1 MSINITSGSGNGSIK
16 PDSIFNYSYS
26 EEVTSLTPAES
37 KGGTGQ
43 VSVSAVAEADSALLV
58 NNTIVLTDSERGSV
72 TAQVKALSLT
82 NDIVGITADTIMS
95 RLNVVRTAA
104 PVGGPAETPKTLLD
118 AINYYCGLVDGVT
131 PQFDDE
137 LDTALDLIPVNFIG
151 WNGNVWEYLKMLCS
165 AVSASLVDDVAIEM
179 YVLANQLRFRYAMTR
194 TADFSDRDSDL
205 SINIDAFDAAESVT
219 VSFYKSS
226 YGTDKVFYEMNNY
239 DKNADP
245 TKTFKS
251 SINDIMQV
259 DAGETV
265 TKRFVI
271 DASLESVN
279 QPKCVATISR
289 IPPAP
294 YVTSGGT
301 DGPIGEYVIVG
312 SDDLKIEPSEWVGLG
327 GKLSVSITENPNEI
341 EISITAP
348 AEVTMKTAEGIEQD
362 VTNAPY
368 KIGAEL
374 GDYPAFWLT
383 GTGVFFEKIDKKFL
397 TGADST
403 FTTNKEAASVDNPFI
418 FDLHTLSNRGVAAAQ
433 YYCGPRITATRTVND
448 DLNFGEAIG
457 FTERLGNLRFRY
469 ESADYSPAE
478 VKLSGQ
484 TYANINEFD
493 ETLVSKTFAQFDT
506 AATGLKFNEFTVQP
520 LMGAN

>member
-1 MSINITSGSGNGSIK
+1 MSINITANSGNGSIK
-16 PDSIFNYSYS
+16 PESIFNYSYS
-26 EEVTSLTPAES
+26 EEVTSLSPAES
-37 KGGTGQ
+37 RGGTGQ
-43 VSVSAVAEADSALLV
+43 VSFSAIAEDDSALLV
-58 NNTIVLTDSERGSV
+58 NNTLTLTDSERGSV
-72 TAQVKALSLT
+72 TGQVKGISLNNGT
-82 NDIVGITADTIMS
+82 VAVTADTIVS

-131 PQFDDE
+131 AQFDDD
-137 LDTALDLIPVNFIG
+137 LDEALDLIPVNFIG

-179 YVLANQLRFRYAMTR
+179 YVSANQLRFRYAMTR
-194 TADFSDRDSDL
+194 TADFSEKDSEL
-205 SINIDAFDAAESVT
+205 SIGIDAFDAAESVT

-226 YGTDKVFYEMNNY
+226 YGTDKVVYEMNNY
-239 DKNADP
+239 AANADP
-245 TKTFKS
+245 GKTFKS

-279 QPKCVATISR
+279 QPKCVASISR

-312 SDDLKIEPSEWVGLG
+312 NDDLPIQPSEWDALG
-327 GKLSVSITENPNEI
+327 GKLTISITENPNEI
-341 EISITAP
+341 EVSITAP
-348 AEVTMKTAEGIEQD
+348 ASKTMPTAENPTTE

-397 TGADST
+397 TGAASAY
-403 FTTNKEAASVDNPFI
+403 TTDKEAPSVDNPFI

-433 YYCGPRITATRTVND
+433 YYCGPRITATRSVSD
-448 DLNFGEAIG
+448 GLNFGEAIG
-457 FTERLGNLRFRY
+457 VTELVGDLRFRY
-469 ESADYSPAE
+469 ESADYSPSE
-478 VKLSGQ
+478 VRLSGQ

-493 ETLVSKTFAQFDT
+493 ETLVGKTFAQFDT